1 MYSGRYVFSQVVD
14 FVPRYEFDKIV
25 AKYNGNYHTR
35 ELSCYNQFLHLLFGQ
50 LTGCS
55 SLREICLCLEAHKSI
70 LYHLGFGKTVDS
82 TSLSRANERRS
93 WRIYEE
99 FGYLLIGIVRPL
111 YYYDKVPDVP
121 LPNDVLALD
130 STTISVSI
138 KLCAW
143 ALGKY
148 SRGAVKM
155 HTVMDLRGSIPVFIH
170 VTDGR
175 CHDRNLLDLIAPV
188 PFTFYVMD
196 KAYIDFASLAR
207 FDAAGSFFVTRAKD
221 NMRYEVVERNYNI
234 NESCGLL
241 GDCTVNLTGVKT
253 AKLYPKPLR
262 LVEYRDPDS
271 GEGLRFITNNFEITA
286 LEVANIYRNRW
297 QIEVFFKWVKQN
309 IVIKTLWGYSEN
321 AVKTHLWVAICAY
334 LIVARIK
341 AAYNSPY
348 STTEILSI
356 LHVSALE
363 KTSLKELLS
372 PPKSL
377 IQNLMSMNRIYLINY
392 RDILSHQ

>member
-1 MYSGRYVFSQVVD
+1 MHSGRYVFSQVVD

-93 WRIYEE
+93 WKIYEE

-111 YYYDKVPDVP
+111 YYYDKVPGVP

-175 CHDRNLLDLIAPV
+175 CHDRNLLDLIDPV
-188 PFTFYVMD
+188 PFAFYVMD

-221 NMRYEVVERNYNI
+221 NMRYEVAERNYNI
-234 NESCGLL
+234 DKSCGLL
-241 GDCTVNLTGVKT
+241 GDCTASLTGMKT
-253 AKLYPKPLR
+253 SKLYPKSLR
-262 LVEYRDPDS
+262 LVEYRDLDS
-271 GEGLRFITNNFEITA
+271 GENLRFITNNFDISA

-363 KTSLKELLS
+363 KTNLKELLS
-372 PPKSL
+372 PPESL
-377 IQNLMSMNRIYLINY
+377 IQNHDVNEPNLF
-392 RDILSHQ
+392 D

>member
-1 MYSGRYVFSQVVD
+1 MFSQVVD

-25 AKYNGNYHTR
+25 AKYKGNYHTR

-50 LTGCS
+50 LAGCS

-82 TSLSRANERRS
+82 TSLSRANERRN

-111 YYYDKVPDVP
+111 CYYDKVPDVP

-221 NMRYEVVERNYNI
+221 NMRYEVEERNYNI
-234 NESCGLL
+234 DESCGLL
-241 GDCTVNLTGVKT
+241 GDYTVRLTGVKT
-253 AKLYPKPLR
+253 SKLYPKLLR

-271 GEGLRFITNNFEITA
+271 GENLCFITNNFDISA

-309 IVIKTLWGYSEN
+309 IVVKTLWGYSEN

-341 AAYNSPY
+341 ATYNSPY

-363 KTSLKELLS
+363 KTNLKELLS
-372 PPKSL
+372 PPEPL
-377 IQNLMSMNRIYLINY
+377 IQNHDVNEPNLF
-392 RDILSHQ
+392 D

>member
-1 MYSGRYVFSQVVD
+1 MFSQVVD

-25 AKYNGNYHTR
+25 AKYNGNYHAR

-93 WRIYEE
+93 WKIYEE
-99 FGYLLIGIVRPL
+99 FGHVLIGIVRPL
-111 YYYDKVPDVP
+111 YYYDNVPDVP

-175 CHDRNLLDLIAPV
+175 CHDRNLLDLIDPV
-188 PFTFYVMD
+188 PLAFYVMD
-196 KAYIDFASLAR
+196 KAYIDFTSLAK
-207 FDAAGSFFVTRAKD
+207 FNAAGSFFVTRAKD
-221 NMRYEVVERNYNI
+221 NMRYEVEERNYNI
-234 NESCGLL
+234 DESYGLL
-241 GDCTVNLTGVKT
+241 GDCTVRLTGVKT

-262 LVEYRDPDS
+262 LVEYCDPDS
-271 GEGLRFITNNFEITA
+271 EEKLRFITNNFDISA

-348 STTEILSI
+348 TTTEILSI

-372 PPKSL
+372 PPEPL
-377 IQNLMSMNRIYLINY
+377 IQNHDVNEPNLF
-392 RDILSHQ
+392 D

>member
-1 MYSGRYVFSQVVD
+1 
-14 FVPRYEFDKIV
+14 
-25 AKYNGNYHTR
+25 
-35 ELSCYNQFLHLLFGQ
+35 
-50 LTGCS
+50 
-55 SLREICLCLEAHKSI
+55 
-70 LYHLGFGKTVDS
+70 
-82 TSLSRANERRS
+82 
-93 WRIYEE
+93 
-99 FGYLLIGIVRPL
+99 
-111 YYYDKVPDVP
+111 
-121 LPNDVLALD
+121 
-130 STTISVSI
+130 
-138 KLCAW
+138 
-143 ALGKY
+143 
-148 SRGAVKM
+148 M

-175 CHDRNLLDLIAPV
+175 CHDRNLLDLIDPV

-221 NMRYEVVERNYNI
+221 NMRYEVAERNYNI
-234 NESCGLL
+234 DKSCGLL
-241 GDCTVNLTGVKT
+241 GDCTASLTGMKT
-253 AKLYPKPLR
+253 SKLYPKPLR
-262 LVEYRDPDS
+262 LVEYRDLDS
-271 GEGLRFITNNFEITA
+271 GENLRFITNNFDISA

-372 PPKSL
+372 PPESL
-377 IQNLMSMNRIYLINY
+377 IQNHDVNEPNLF
-392 RDILSHQ
+392 D

>member
-1 MYSGRYVFSQVVD
+1 
-14 FVPRYEFDKIV
+14 
-25 AKYNGNYHTR
+25 
-35 ELSCYNQFLHLLFGQ
+35 
-50 LTGCS
+50 
-55 SLREICLCLEAHKSI
+55 LCLEAHRGI
-70 LYHLGFGKTVDS
+70 LYHLGFRNTVDS
-82 TSLSRANERRS
+82 TSLSRANERRDC
-93 WRIYEE
+93 RIYEE

-121 LPNDVLALD
+121 LAEDVLALD

-138 KLCAW
+138 RLCAW

-170 VTDGR
+170 VPDGR
-175 CHDRNLLDLIAPV
+175 CHDRNLLDLIAPL

-196 KAYIDFASLAR
+196 KAYVDFASFAR
-207 FDAAGSFFVTRAKD
+207 FDAAGAYFVTRAKD
-221 NMRYEVVERNYNI
+221 NMRYEVEERNYNI
-234 NESCGLL
+234 DVSCGLL
-241 GDCTVNLTGVKT
+241 GDSTVRLTGAKT

-262 LVEYRDPDS
+262 LVEYRDSDS
-271 GEGLRFITNNFEITA
+271 GEMLRFITNNFDISA

-297 QIEVFFKWVKQN
+297 QIEVFFKWIKQN

-341 AAYNSPY
+341 ATYDTPY
-348 STTEILSI
+348 SITEILSI

-363 KTSLKELLS
+363 KANLKELLS
-372 PPKSL
+372 RPETL
-377 IQNLMSMNRIYLINY
+377 IQNHNVNEPNLF
-392 RDILSHQ
+392 D

>member
-1 MYSGRYVFSQVVD
+1 MHSGRYVFSQVVD

-25 AKYNGNYHTR
+25 AKYNGNYHAR

-93 WRIYEE
+93 WKIYEE
-99 FGYLLIGIVRPL
+99 FGHVLIGIVRPL
-111 YYYDKVPDVP
+111 YYYDNVPDVP

-175 CHDRNLLDLIAPV
+175 CHDRNLLDLIDPV
-188 PFTFYVMD
+188 PLAFYVMD
-196 KAYIDFASLAR
+196 KAYIDFTSLAK
-207 FDAAGSFFVTRAKD
+207 FNAAGSFFVTRAKD
-221 NMRYEVVERNYNI
+221 NMRYEVEERNYNI
-234 NESCGLL
+234 DESYGLL
-241 GDCTVNLTGVKT
+241 GDCTVRLTGVKT

-262 LVEYRDPDS
+262 LVEYCDPDS
-271 GEGLRFITNNFEITA
+271 EEKLRFITNNFDISA

-348 STTEILSI
+348 TTTEILSI

-372 PPKSL
+372 PPEPL
-377 IQNLMSMNRIYLINY
+377 IQNHDVNEPNLF
-392 RDILSHQ
+392 D

>member
-1 MYSGRYVFSQVVD
+1 MHSGRYVFSQVVD
-14 FVPRYEFDKIV
+14 FVPRYELDKIV
-25 AKYNGNYHTR
+25 AKYNGNYHMR

-50 LTGCS
+50 LAGCS

-221 NMRYEVVERNYNI
+221 NMRYETTERNYNI
-234 NESCGLL
+234 DKSCGLL
-241 GDCTVNLTGVKT
+241 GDCTANLTGTKT
-253 AKLYPKPLR
+253 SKPYPKPLR
-262 LVEYRDPDS
+262 LVEYRDLDS
-271 GEGLRFITNNFEITA
+271 GEDLRFITNNFDISP

-297 QIEVFFKWVKQN
+297 QIEIFFKWVKQN

-321 AVKTHLWVAICAY
+321 AMKTHLWVAICAY

-372 PPKSL
+372 PPEPL
-377 IQNLMSMNRIYLINY
+377 IQNHNVTEPNLF
-392 RDILSHQ
+392 D

>member
-1 MYSGRYVFSQVVD
+1 MFSQVVD

-25 AKYNGNYHTR
+25 AKYNGNYHAR

-70 LYHLGFGKTVDS
+70 LYHLGVGKTVDS
-82 TSLSRANERRS
+82 TSLSRANEKRD

-138 KLCAW
+138 RLCAW

-175 CHDRNLLDLIAPV
+175 CHDKNLLDLIDPV

-207 FDAAGSFFVTRAKD
+207 FDAVGAFFVTRAKD

-271 GEGLRFITNNFEITA
+271 GEGLRFITNNLEITA

-297 QIEVFFKWVKQN
+297 QIEVFFKWIKQN

-334 LIVARIK
+334 LVVARIK
-341 AAYNSPY
+341 ATYNSTY
-348 STTEILSI
+348 SITEILSI

-372 PPKSL
+372 PPEPL
-377 IQNLMSMNRIYLINY
+377 IQNHDVNEPNLF
-392 RDILSHQ
+392 D

>member
-1 MYSGRYVFSQVVD
+1 MFSQVVD

-25 AKYNGNYHTR
+25 AKYNGNYHAR

-82 TSLSRANERRS
+82 TSLSRANEKRD

-130 STTISVSI
+130 STAISVSI
-138 KLCAW
+138 RLCAW

-175 CHDRNLLDLIAPV
+175 CHDKNLLDLIDPV

-207 FDAAGSFFVTRAKD
+207 FDAVGAFFVTRAKD

-234 NESCGLL
+234 DESCGLL

-271 GEGLRFITNNFEITA
+271 GEGLRFITNNLEITA

-297 QIEVFFKWVKQN
+297 QIEVFFKWIKQN

-334 LIVARIK
+334 LVVTRIK
-341 AAYNSPY
+341 ATYNSTY
-348 STTEILSI
+348 SITEILSI

-372 PPKSL
+372 PPEPL
-377 IQNLMSMNRIYLINY
+377 IQNHDVNEPNLF
-392 RDILSHQ
+392 D

>member
-1 MYSGRYVFSQVVD
+1 MHSGRYVFSQVVD

-25 AKYNGNYHTR
+25 AKYNGNYHAR

-93 WRIYEE
+93 WKIYEE
-99 FGYLLIGIVRPL
+99 FGHVLIGIVRPL
-111 YYYDKVPDVP
+111 YYYDNVPDVP
-121 LPNDVLALD
+121 LHNDVLALD

-175 CHDRNLLDLIAPV
+175 CHDRNLLDLIDPV
-188 PFTFYVMD
+188 PLAFYVMD
-196 KAYIDFASLAR
+196 KAYIDFTSLAK
-207 FDAAGSFFVTRAKD
+207 FNAAGSFFVTRAKD
-221 NMRYEVVERNYNI
+221 NMRYEVEERNYNI
-234 NESCGLL
+234 DESYGLL
-241 GDCTVNLTGVKT
+241 GDCTVRLTGVKT

-262 LVEYRDPDS
+262 LVEYCDPDS
-271 GEGLRFITNNFEITA
+271 EEKLRFITNNFDISA

-348 STTEILSI
+348 TTTEILSI

-372 PPKSL
+372 PPEPL
-377 IQNLMSMNRIYLINY
+377 IQNHDVNEPNLF
-392 RDILSHQ
+392 D